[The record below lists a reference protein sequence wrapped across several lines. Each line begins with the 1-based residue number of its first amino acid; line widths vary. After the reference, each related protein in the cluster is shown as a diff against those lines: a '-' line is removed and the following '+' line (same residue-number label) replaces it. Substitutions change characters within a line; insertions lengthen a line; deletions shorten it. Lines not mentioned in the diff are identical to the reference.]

1 MAQRL
6 ARSSGR
12 EKRREEKRRER
23 RREREKE
30 GEGREKEGGKGR
42 RRKGGGWI
50 HVRERAPNKK
60 KTPKQSTFSVFIY
73 LCVTHGRY
81 IHIYF

>member
-1 MAQRL
+1 M
-6 ARSSGR
+6 G
-12 EKRREEKRRER
+12 ERREEKRRGRKEGK
-23 RREREKE
+23 EEGKGKEE